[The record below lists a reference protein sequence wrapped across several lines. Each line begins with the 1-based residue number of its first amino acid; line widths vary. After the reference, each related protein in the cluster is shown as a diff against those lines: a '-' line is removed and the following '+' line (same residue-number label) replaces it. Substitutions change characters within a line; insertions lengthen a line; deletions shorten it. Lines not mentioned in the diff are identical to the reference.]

1 MPRSFGVHRGVAYLP
16 RRLVRTDRNTRS
28 SSRRG
33 AGPGPHHMAFGCGTS
48 TVDTPNHCRNLITPA
63 ETLRP
68 PYEGEVPLLL
78 EMLNSRDIAR
88 KPGLLRPQ
96 GIVNLADRGHLFAA
110 RSVGAGQRN
119 KRAKDLPSRAA
130 APPIQQAYHGRLS

>member
-1 MPRSFGVHRGVAYLP
+1 
-16 RRLVRTDRNTRS
+16 
-28 SSRRG
+28 
-33 AGPGPHHMAFGCGTS
+33 MAFGCGTS

-78 EMLNSRDIAR
+78 EMLYSRDIAR

-96 GIVNLADRGHLFAA
+96 GIVNLADRGHLLRPA
-110 RSVGAGQRN
+110 RLERGSAISEQRTFRPEPLRHPYN
-119 KRAKDLPSRAA
+119 KHTMAV
-130 APPIQQAYHGRLS
+130 